1 MSRFESANHLSAW
14 AGLAPGNNE
23 SAGKRLSGKT
33 GRGNKAL
40 GVALNQAAHAVS
52 HMKNNYLA
60 AQYHRLAGRRG
71 QKKAIVAVAHS
82 IFVITY
88 HMIKRKESYRE
99 LGGDYFDKRRPEAT
113 AKRLVKRLEQL
124 DFTVSLE
131 QASAPLA
138 A

>member
-1 MSRFESANHLSAW
+1 
-14 AGLAPGNNE
+14 
-23 SAGKRLSGKT
+23 
-33 GRGNKAL
+33 
-40 GVALNQAAHAVS
+40 
-52 HMKNNYLA
+52 MKNNYLA

-82 IFVITY
+82 ILVITY
-88 HMIKRKESYRE
+88 HMIKRKEPYRE

-124 DFTVSLE
+124 GFTVSLE